1 MKVLLP
7 IALLFMSLL
16 SFTSALPTE
25 NNTAIDINVNGTVDT
40 IVRAAAGPW
49 CNFNIGLVEYFP
61 RGGTTGGRHAA
72 VRIGPVHDSA
82 GKRVTGF
89 TWDNGAAPTTERRID
104 NWTIRVYDLFKYG
117 DSLAFSWYHP
127 DNNNPNYEWLDFNF
141 NGAKWN
147 DRDSNCGR
155 PGSNHN
161 CCEIGPWYSDGPNR
175 MKRGINCGFACG

>member
-25 NNTAIDINVNGTVDT
+25 NNTATDINVNGTVDT

-61 RGGTTGGRHAA
+61 RGGTTGGRRAA

-89 TWDNGAAPTTERRID
+89 TYVHYMLP
-104 NWTIRVYDLFKYG
+104 YQ
-117 DSLAFSWYHP
+117 
-127 DNNNPNYEWLDFNF
+127 LD
-141 NGAKWN
+141 
-147 DRDSNCGR
+147 
-155 PGSNHN
+155 
-161 CCEIGPWYSDGPNR
+161 
-175 MKRGINCGFACG
+175 